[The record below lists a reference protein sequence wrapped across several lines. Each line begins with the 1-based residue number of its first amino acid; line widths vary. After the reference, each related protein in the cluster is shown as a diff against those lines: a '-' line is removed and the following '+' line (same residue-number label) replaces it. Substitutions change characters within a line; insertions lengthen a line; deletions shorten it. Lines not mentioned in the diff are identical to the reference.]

1 MADWEHDLTELVRTR
16 HRALAG
22 HAFLLCGNA
31 KDAEDLVQDA
41 LVKVYEA
48 GRRPGSTASPTEAY
62 VRRAMVTL
70 YVDGYRRRRRW
81 SGVRHLV
88 GQRETQRSR
97 DDATVESIAVATAL
111 EALTPRQRACV
122 VLRYFDDLT
131 VPQVAEELDCAVGT
145 VKRHLHDA
153 RKHLHDLLGPID
165 EDLDILGSS
174 PEGPAH
180 DAHRMLHVAPTPR
193 STS

>member
-22 HAFLLCGNA
+22 HAYLLCGNA

-48 GRRPGSTASPTEAY
+48 GRRPGSAASPTEAY
-62 VRRAMVTL
+62 VRRAIVTL
-70 YVDGYRRRRRW
+70 YLDGYRRSRRW
-81 SGVRHLV
+81 SAVRHLV

-97 DDATVESIAVATAL
+97 DDATADSVDVAAAL
-111 EALTPRQRACV
+111 AALSPRLRACV
-122 VLRYFDDLT
+122 VLRYFADLT
-131 VPQVAEELDCAVGT
+131 VPQIAEELGCAPGT

-153 RKHLHDLLGPID
+153 RKHLRDLLGPID
-165 EDLDILGSS
+165 EDLDLLGSA
-174 PEGPAH
+174 PVGAVH
-180 DAHRMLHVAPTPR
+180 DARRTLHVAPTPR